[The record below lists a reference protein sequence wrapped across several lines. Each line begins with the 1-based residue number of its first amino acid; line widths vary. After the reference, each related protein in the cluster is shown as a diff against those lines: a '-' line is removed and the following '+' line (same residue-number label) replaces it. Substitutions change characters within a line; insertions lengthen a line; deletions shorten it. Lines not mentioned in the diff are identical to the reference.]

1 MERKLNN
8 VDKSLQEI
16 LITGDNLILNKG
28 KVLFLA
34 KIKEL
39 QVEIR
44 YWEKLRRAIS
54 GATHKRFRRVWKHHE
69 KNNCNLSN
77 RDICI
82 KLRDVEK
89 DRGVQRGSR

>member
-28 KVLFLA
+28 KVLFSA

-39 QVEIR
+39 QVKIR
-44 YWEKLRRAIS
+44 YW
-54 GATHKRFRRVWKHHE
+54 
-69 KNNCNLSN
+69 
-77 RDICI
+77 
-82 KLRDVEK
+82 
-89 DRGVQRGSR
+89 